1 MLKTIPMNSLG
12 AALQTSEVTESDVI
26 EVVKKLLKPLPKWK
40 ELENKRNLQNGTHAA
55 NLPENLNLK
64 TCYWILGIHHF
75 NTCYYRNVA
84 R

>member
-1 MLKTIPMNSLG
+1 MNSLG

-40 ELENKRNLQNGTHAA
+40 ELENKRNLQNGTHEA